1 MNRRYPEAT
10 VVETYRLSEWAH
22 FMQLSGELPDGAT
35 APGCD
40 KDYRLCEA
48 IHNTPCT
55 EGCEEFVFTDG
66 ENEER
71 DQLQR
76 NAVSRNYVIHLDSHH
91 RIIRLTSAETET
103 GQRRTSPAQT
113 EQISEWAA
121 SCQLFDRTHASGT
134 TCVFA
139 FVSWFDGP
147 FADPDSKL
155 WFVDTTKQSQ
165 SFIHVTLLS
174 KPLVTAFDEEE
185 PGKLWTLKLV
195 K

>member
-1 MNRRYPEAT
+1 
-10 VVETYRLSEWAH
+10 
-22 FMQLSGELPDGAT
+22 MQLSGELPDGAT

-76 NAVSRNYVIHLDSHH
+76 NAVSRNYVIYLDSHH

-103 GQRRTSPAQT
+103 GQRSTVNSY
-113 EQISEWAA
+113 IS
-121 SCQLFDRTHASGT
+121 SSDVTNIRVGRIMSLFDRTHASGT

-185 PGKLWTLKLV
+185 PGKL
-195 K
+195 